1 MLIGLVGKARS
12 GKDTAADALVKAFG
26 AERYA
31 FADPLKDMLEAAF
44 GDKFREGDRESPIPW
59 LGKSPRH
66 LMQTLGTEWGR
77 ELVHPD
83 LWVLLA
89 ESRRKVAEAKGVGMV
104 VSDVR
109 FLNEA
114 DWIMSSGGLLIEI
127 LRPGAEQVAE
137 HVSEDALG
145 GLVLPT
151 QIINDGTV
159 QDLQDTVVQY
169 VEAWE
174 NRYAHVV

>member
-12 GKDTAADALVKAFG
+12 GKDTAAEALVRAFG
-26 AERYA
+26 LEQYA
-31 FADPLKDMLEAAF
+31 FADPLKEMLEAVF

-59 LGKSPRH
+59 LGKSPRY

-77 ELVHPD
+77 DLVHPD

-89 ESRRKVAEAKGVGMV
+89 DGYRKAAEAKGTGMV
-104 VSDVR
+104 ISDVR
-109 FLNEA
+109 FRNEA

-127 LRPGAEQVAE
+127 LRPDAEQVAE

-145 GLVLPT
+145 GLTLPA
-151 QIINDGTV
+151 QIVNDGTV
-159 QDLQDTVVQY
+159 KELQETVVQF
-169 VEAWE
+169 VESWR